1 MGERT
6 KYTPGTFCWADLASK
21 DQAASKAFYTE
32 LFGWDVEDMPVGDG
46 VFYSMMSVGG
56 KPVAAVGP
64 QPQAQRDAGV
74 PPAWQSYISVED
86 ADATLERA
94 KELGGTV
101 HAPAF
106 DVMTA
111 GRMGVVQDPGG
122 AYFLVWQPRDHIGA
136 QRVNGHGLLTWNELA
151 TKDIAGASKFYGDLF
166 GWQFEP
172 LEGMPMPYSIVKNS
186 AGWNNGGIRGPGDP
200 NEPPHWLVYFGADD
214 INASIAKAG
223 ELGGSTMGGPIEIGV
238 GRIAVLRDPQGAVF
252 ALFSGELQD

>member
-1 MGERT
+1 MGERM
-6 KYTPGTFCWADLASK
+6 KYTPGTFSWADLAST
-21 DQAASKAFYTE
+21 DQAAAKTFYTE
-32 LFGWDVEDMPVGDG
+32 LFGWEAQDLPVGDG

-56 KPVAAVGP
+56 KPVAAIAP
-64 QPQAQRDAGV
+64 QPEAQRNAGA

-106 DVMTA
+106 DVMSA

-122 AYFLVWQPRDHIGA
+122 AYFLVWQARDHIGA
-136 QRVNGHGLLTWNELA
+136 QRVNGHGLLTWNELS

-172 LEGMPMPYSIVKNS
+172 LEGMPMPYS
-186 AGWNNGGIRGPGDP
+186 
-200 NEPPHWLVYFGADD
+200 
-214 INASIAKAG
+214 
-223 ELGGSTMGGPIEIGV
+223 M
-238 GRIAVLRDPQGAVF
+238 
-252 ALFSGELQD
+252 